1 MSEEFALDP
10 RLAAD
15 TFVVGETPL
24 SQVLLM
30 NDARYPWLIL
40 VPWRCD
46 ITEPFE
52 LSEADQAQ
60 LWRESMRLGEAMKAH
75 FAANKLNIAALGNQ
89 VAQLHVHHIA
99 RFHAD
104 DAWPGPVWGVGSAV
118 PYSEAARNALM
129 NELRSLLKQP
139 LGITEPSHE

>member
-1 MSEEFALDP
+1 MSDQYQLDP

-15 TFVVGETPL
+15 TFLVGETSL
-24 SQVLLM
+24 SQLLLM

-40 VPWRCD
+40 VPRRCD
-46 ITEPFE
+46 ISEPFE

-60 LWRESMRLGEAMKAH
+60 LWQESMRLGEAMKAR
-75 FAANKLNIAALGNQ
+75 FAADKLNIAALGNQ

-118 PYSEAARNALM
+118 PYSDAALDALM
-129 NELRSLLKQP
+129 DELRSVLQQP
-139 LGITEPSHE
+139 LGLTGASHE

>member
-1 MSEEFALDP
+1 MSDPFELDP

-15 TFVVGETPL
+15 TFVVGEALL

-40 VPWRCD
+40 VPRRAD
-46 ITEPFE
+46 IADPFE
-52 LSEADQAQ
+52 LNEADQAQ
-60 LWRESMRLGEAMKAH
+60 LWQESMWLGQAMKAH
-75 FAANKLNIAALGNQ
+75 FAADKLNIAALGNQ

-99 RFHAD
+99 RFHTD

-118 PYSEAARNALM
+118 PYSDAARDALIG
-129 NELRSLLKQP
+129 ELRSLLQQP
-139 LGITEPSHE
+139 LGLTGATDE

>member
-1 MSEEFALDP
+1 MSDRFELDL

-40 VPWRCD
+40 VPRRGD
-46 ITEPFE
+46 VTEPFE

-60 LWRESMRLGEAMKAH
+60 LWQESMRLGEAIKAH
-75 FAANKLNIAALGNQ
+75 FAADKLNIAALGNQ

-99 RFHAD
+99 RFHTD

-118 PYSEAARNALM
+118 PYSDAARDALVD
-129 NELRSLLKQP
+129 ELRSLLREP
-139 LGITEPSHE
+139 LALTGVTGE

>member
-1 MSEEFALDP
+1 MSDPFELDP

-40 VPWRCD
+40 VPRRAD

-52 LSEADQAQ
+52 LGEADQAQ
-60 LWRESMRLGEAMKAH
+60 VWQESMRLGELLKAH
-75 FAANKLNIAALGNQ
+75 FAADKLNIAALGNQ

-118 PYSEAARNALM
+118 PYSDAARDALVD
-129 NELRSLLKQP
+129 ELRSLLREP
-139 LGITEPSHE
+139 LALTGVTDE

>member
-1 MSEEFALDP
+1 MSDPFELDP

-15 TFVVGETPL
+15 TFFVGETPL

-40 VPWRCD
+40 VPRQGD
-46 ITEPFE
+46 VTEPFE

-60 LWRESMRLGEAMKAH
+60 LWQESMRLGQAMQAH
-75 FAANKLNIAALGNQ
+75 FAADKLNIAALGNQ

-104 DAWPGPVWGVGSAV
+104 DAWPGPVWGVGNAV
-118 PYSEAARNALM
+118 SYSDAALDALIG
-129 NELRSLLKQP
+129 ELRSVLHQP
-139 LGITEPSHE
+139 LSLMEATQE

>member
-1 MSEEFALDP
+1 MSDRFELDP

-15 TFVVGETPL
+15 TFLVDETPL

-40 VPWRCD
+40 VPRRSD
-46 ITEPFE
+46 VTEPFE

-60 LWRESMRLGEAMKAH
+60 LWQESMRLGEAMKAH
-75 FAANKLNIAALGNQ
+75 FAADKLNIAALGNQ

-99 RFHAD
+99 RFRTD
-104 DAWPGPVWGVGSAV
+104 DAWPGPVWGVGSAI
-118 PYSEAARNALM
+118 PYSDAARAALM
-129 NELRSLLKQP
+129 DELRSLLREP
-139 LGITEPSHE
+139 LDLTGATDK

>member
-1 MSEEFALDP
+1 MSDPLELDP

-15 TFVVGETPL
+15 TFVVGETAL

-40 VPWRCD
+40 VPRRSD
-46 ITEPFE
+46 VTEPFE

-60 LWRESMRLGEAMKAH
+60 LWQESMRLGQAMKAH
-75 FAANKLNIAALGNQ
+75 FAADKLNIAALGNQ

-99 RFHAD
+99 RFHTD
-104 DAWPGPVWGVGSAV
+104 DAWPGPVWGIGSAV
-118 PYSEAARNALM
+118 PYRDTALDALVGK
-129 NELRSLLKQP
+129 LRSLLQQP
-139 LGITEPSHE
+139 LSLRGATKA

>member
-24 SQVLLM
+24 NQVLLM

-40 VPWRCD
+40 VPWRCAV
-46 ITEPFE
+46 TEPFE
-52 LSEADQAQ
+52 LSDADQAQ
-60 LWRESMRLGEAMKAH
+60 LWWESMRLGEAMKAH
-75 FAANKLNIAALGNQ
+75 FAADKLNIAALGNQ

-104 DAWPGPVWGVGSAV
+104 DAWPCPVWGMGN
-118 PYSEAARNALM
+118 AARHSDAALRALM
-129 NELRSLLKQP
+129 NVLRSLLQQP
-139 LGITEPSHE
+139 LGLTAATFE